1 MSKPKHHKRGMGYYV
16 GYGYGYSSAE
26 LHAKKGALPYA
37 QNVRDEIRSLE
48 KKGDTRKIAKLR
60 SYLHKSL
67 YSSV

>member
-1 MSKPKHHKRGMGYYV
+1 MSKPKHYMRNRGCWV
-16 GYGYGYSSAE
+16 GYGYRSTE

-60 SYLHKSL
+60 GYLNKSL
-67 YSSV
+67 YSRA